1 MDVIHASP
9 QDLLC
14 DNPCPVVADAVLTEP
29 LLDVAARIRLAA
41 RQAVVATQDSKV
53 RREALRARP
62 RLRRTFELGQWVA
75 YWRTQKLEKGIV
87 VRRCRMVWARLSYR
101 QG

>member
-1 MDVIHASP
+1 MSLVLAIFSLSMDVIHASP

-29 LLDVAARIRLAA
+29 LLDAARIRLAA

-75 YWRTQKLEKGIV
+75 YRRTQKLEKRHCSEAV
-87 VRRCRMVWARLSYR
+87 
-101 QG
+101 